1 MKIQWRISI
10 CLSGV
15 YPRTEE
21 QNRKIGESR
30 KRYFDEHGRVVE
42 INQKESP
49 EAYREYQRLYQQIY
63 RKRHKHYY
71 RDLKRKQKEVQDMQK
86 LEDIVSKFNEIQ
98 VNCLEVKYGTS
109 AFNED
114 KMKTLVG
121 DLNKMM
127 NDCIEELKNESEE
140 TNESNNP

>member
-1 MKIQWRISI
+1 MPK
-10 CLSGV
+10 GV
-15 YPRTEE
+15 YERSE
-21 QNRKIGESR
+21 QQKKRIGESR
-30 KRYFDEHGRVVE
+30 KKYFDKHGRVVN

-63 RKRHKHYY
+63 RKRHKNYY
-71 RDLKRKQKEVQDMQK
+71 RDLKRKQKEVQSMKQ

-114 KMKTLVG
+114 KMKTLVE

-127 NDCIEELKNESEE
+127 NDCIEELKTENEVKNAHE
-140 TNESNNP
+140 

>member
-1 MKIQWRISI
+1 MPKGI
-10 CLSGV
+10 

-21 QNRKIGESR
+21 QKRKIGESR
-30 KRYFDEHGRVVE
+30 KKYFDEHGRVVN

-49 EAYREYQRLYQQIY
+49 EAYRNYQREYQKIW

-71 RDLKRKQKEVQDMQK
+71 RDLRRKKKEAEDMSK
-86 LEDIVSKFNEIQ
+86 LQDIVSKFNEIQ

-114 KMKTLVG
+114 KMRTLAE
-121 DLNKMM
+121 DFNKLM
-127 NDCIEELKNESEE
+127 NDCIEELKNEAEVNDAHE
-140 TNESNNP
+140 